1 MPTLTQVSAVPVA
14 VAPSGEQTPPGVERF
29 ALTDFFA
36 ANAGADASSTA
47 ARTETAKVFAG
58 RVIWLRAEQLDREL
72 PFGAVEDLIL
82 AIRRPGEPGPID
94 ASGPMLIEAIEAI
107 ESGVARLAAETP
119 LLLVAEDVQ

>member
-1 MPTLTQVSAVPVA
+1 MNPGHHFVGRTTELTRLRRAIDPKTNGPRIAVIDGPA
-14 VAPSGEQTPPGVERF
+14 GVGKTRLAEE
-29 ALTDFFA
+29 
-36 ANAGADASSTA
+36 A
-47 ARTETAKVFAG
+47 ARTFAG

-94 ASGPMLIEAIEAI
+94 ASGPMLIEAIE
-107 ESGVARLAAETP
+107 SGVARLAAETP